1 MLTLLSEV
9 YGDKTTWVYSL
20 TQVYLDQLNKEQT
33 FSIFSLDIFF
43 HTLHDSQT
51 KNLYCTNIQAYISSQ
66 ASFGFAEILGPS
78 VGGIMY
84 DAGGFL
90 LPFEVSFKKLCQIW
104 QDLIDQ
110 NVKPF
115 LLPLGV
121 RASLPLN
128 RSVHSVAPPHSDGQ
142 LQVFNFLPF
151 QESPPRRRVSFSSIT
166 SSFPFNKGPVFP
178 LSAAFHAFASST
190 KSLK

>member
-1 MLTLLSEV
+1 MATRQLGSTRSLRCTLTNL
-9 YGDKTTWVYSL
+9 
-20 TQVYLDQLNKEQT
+20 
-33 FSIFSLDIFF
+33 
-43 HTLHDSQT
+43 T
-51 KNLYCTNIQAYISSQ
+51 KNKHFQFSHLTSFSTHCTIHRPKIFIAQTYFLQAYISSQ

-151 QESPPRRRVSFSSIT
+151 QESPPRLRVSFSSIT

>member
-20 TQVYLDQLNKEQT
+20 TQVYLDQHFPFSHLTSFSTHCTIHRPKIFIAQT
-33 FSIFSLDIFF
+33 YFL
-43 HTLHDSQT
+43 
-51 KNLYCTNIQAYISSQ
+51 QAYISSQ

-110 NVKPF
+110 NVKPRCQGF
-115 LLPLGV
+115 S
-121 RASLPLN
+121 AS
-128 RSVHSVAPPHSDGQ
+128 
-142 LQVFNFLPF
+142 
-151 QESPPRRRVSFSSIT
+151 
-166 SSFPFNKGPVFP
+166 
-178 LSAAFHAFASST
+178 
-190 KSLK
+190 

>member
-20 TQVYLDQLNKEQT
+20 TQVYLDQLDKEQT
-33 FSIFSLDIFF
+33 FSIFLPFSTHCTIHRPKIFI
-43 HTLHDSQT
+43 TQT
-51 KNLYCTNIQAYISSQ
+51 YFLQAYISSQ

-110 NVKPF
+110 NVKPRCQGF
-115 LLPLGV
+115 S
-121 RASLPLN
+121 AS
-128 RSVHSVAPPHSDGQ
+128 
-142 LQVFNFLPF
+142 
-151 QESPPRRRVSFSSIT
+151 
-166 SSFPFNKGPVFP
+166 
-178 LSAAFHAFASST
+178 
-190 KSLK
+190 